1 MKEILDNCC
10 GLDVHRDTITACV
23 MIGNGRR
30 RRKHIQTFQT
40 FTSNIHELADWLK
53 SFNIYYVAVESTGI
67 YWKPIFNVFDGD
79 FDVILVNAQHVKNV
93 PGRKTDVK
101 DSEWLCDLLKCG
113 LLTKSFI
120 PPSSIIRLRE
130 LVRYRQALTRD
141 LTSAKNR
148 VIKMLE
154 NANIKLSTVFSNV
167 FGVTAWGMI
176 CKLVAGETRME
187 VLMEYIHKSCKS
199 SKEEIRKAL
208 EGTCKEADRNILK
221 MMMDHIRAI
230 EKITEDVDKHI
241 QIHLEPYQT
250 QVDLLKTIPGVKDLA
265 AASIIAEIGVDM
277 NQFKDESHLSAWAGL
292 CPGNNE
298 SAGKKKSSRIR
309 KGNTSLRVIMTQAA
323 WAASRTKNTYLGAKY
338 RSLIPRKGKKR
349 AIIAVGRKMLVIC
362 YHILKKN
369 IPFNEIGIDFLDK
382 LEPERKARYH
392 EKRLEEL
399 GYHVVITKKAA

>member
-1 MKEILDNCC
+1 MEEILDKCC

-23 MIGNGRR
+23 MIGNGRQKS
-30 RRKHIQTFQT
+30 KHIKTFST
-40 FTSNIHELADWLK
+40 FTSDIEELANWLK
-53 SFNIYYVAVESTGI
+53 SFSIYHVAVESTGI

-93 PGRKTDVK
+93 PGKKTDVK
-101 DSEWLCDLLKCG
+101 DSEWLCKLLKCG
-113 LLTKSFI
+113 LLSKSFI
-120 PPSSIIRLRE
+120 PPSDIVRLRE
-130 LVRYRQALTRD
+130 LVRYRQTLTRD

-154 NANIKLSTVFSNV
+154 NANIKLSSVFSDV

-187 VLMEYIHKSCKS
+187 VLMEYIHRSCKS
-199 SKEEIRKAL
+199 SREEIKKAL

-221 MMMDHIRAI
+221 AMMDHIHAI
-230 EKITEDVDKHI
+230 EKVTENIDQQI
-241 QIHLEPYQT
+241 QKDLEPYQA
-250 QVDLLKTIPGVKDLA
+250 QVELLKTIPGIKDLA

-277 NQFKDESHLSAWAGL
+277 DQFKDESHLSAWAGL
-292 CPGNNE
+292 CPGNYE

-309 KGNTSLRVIMTQAA
+309 KGNKYLRVTMTQAA
-323 WAASRTKNTYLGAKY
+323 WAASRTKNTFLGAKY

-349 AIIAVGRKMLVIC
+349 AIIAVGRKMLIIC
-362 YHILKKN
+362 YHILKRRV
-369 IPFNEIGIDFLDK
+369 PFNEIGVDFLDK
-382 LEPERKARYH
+382 LEPARKAKYH

-399 GYHVVITKKAA
+399 GYHVVITQKSA